1 MEELSPIFTKNAPE
15 AIGPYSQAV
24 RAGNLLLCSGQ
35 IPLDPQTQQL
45 VEGDIKI
52 QTERVLQNLEAV
64 LKEAGLDFS
73 RVVKTTCYLKDMT
86 MFADFNEV
94 YSKYFG
100 DAKPARATVGV
111 ARLPKD
117 VLVEVDLIASF

>member
-1 MEELSPIFTKNAPE
+1 MEEISSISTKNAPE

-35 IPLDPQTQQL
+35 IPLDPQTQKL
-45 VEGDIKI
+45 IEGDIKI

-73 RVVKTTCYLKDMT
+73 RVVKTTCYLKDMA

-94 YSKYFG
+94 YAKYFG
-100 DAKPARATVGV
+100 DSKPARATVGV